1 MGEADRLTR
10 VNELL
15 KREIAD
21 NLEKCL
27 LFSGGGAL
35 VSVTEV
41 KTSVDL
47 RNATVFISIFVP
59 KNGSKHDIWNEILE
73 KRIEIQRNI
82 AKNLKFK
89 HTPVIAFKLD
99 ERLEEGDRVLQ
110 LLNEMEENSE
120 SEEVYEETAESYTEE
135 SVETKTFDNEL
146 VKFMSDNYPQL
157 NFPSSCP
164 IKNEVTMTNGNRLTL
179 VSLKNLGHKNFW
191 VYIYYF
197 NRDII
202 SNPNNVP
209 IGAKIKIPDLSS
221 SITNPDSE
229 VCMKAASDVNQK
241 LINK

>member
-10 VNELL
+10 GNELL

-27 LFSGGGAL
+27 LFSGNGAL

-47 RNATVFISIFVP
+47 RNATVFVSIFVP

-99 ERLEEGDRVLQ
+99 ERLENGDRVLQ
-110 LLNEMEENSE
+110 LLNEMEDH
-120 SEEVYEETAESYTEE
+120 EE
-135 SVETKTFDNEL
+135 S
-146 VKFMSDNYPQL
+146 
-157 NFPSSCP
+157 
-164 IKNEVTMTNGNRLTL
+164 
-179 VSLKNLGHKNFW
+179 
-191 VYIYYF
+191 
-197 NRDII
+197 
-202 SNPNNVP
+202 
-209 IGAKIKIPDLSS
+209 
-221 SITNPDSE
+221 
-229 VCMKAASDVNQK
+229 
-241 LINK
+241 

>member
-21 NLEKCL
+21 KLEKCL
-27 LFSGGGAL
+27 IFSGNGAL

-59 KNGSKHDIWNEILE
+59 KNGNKHEIWNEILE

-89 HTPVIAFKLD
+89 HTPVISFKLD

-110 LLNEMEENSE
+110 ILNEMEENEQS
-120 SEEVYEETAESYTEE
+120 
-135 SVETKTFDNEL
+135 
-146 VKFMSDNYPQL
+146 
-157 NFPSSCP
+157 
-164 IKNEVTMTNGNRLTL
+164 
-179 VSLKNLGHKNFW
+179 
-191 VYIYYF
+191 
-197 NRDII
+197 
-202 SNPNNVP
+202 
-209 IGAKIKIPDLSS
+209 
-221 SITNPDSE
+221 
-229 VCMKAASDVNQK
+229 
-241 LINK
+241 

>member
-1 MGEADRLTR
+1 MGETDRLTR

-47 RNATVFISIFVP
+47 RNATVFVSIFVP
-59 KNGSKHDIWNEILE
+59 KNGNKNDIWNEILT

-89 HTPVIAFKLD
+89 HTPVISFKLD

-110 LLNEMEENSE
+110 LLKEMEEHE
-120 SEEVYEETAESYTEE
+120 
-135 SVETKTFDNEL
+135 
-146 VKFMSDNYPQL
+146 
-157 NFPSSCP
+157 
-164 IKNEVTMTNGNRLTL
+164 
-179 VSLKNLGHKNFW
+179 
-191 VYIYYF
+191 
-197 NRDII
+197 
-202 SNPNNVP
+202 
-209 IGAKIKIPDLSS
+209 
-221 SITNPDSE
+221 
-229 VCMKAASDVNQK
+229 
-241 LINK
+241 

>member
-27 LFSGGGAL
+27 LFSGGAL

-110 LLNEMEENSE
+110 LLNEMEENE
-120 SEEVYEETAESYTEE
+120 
-135 SVETKTFDNEL
+135 
-146 VKFMSDNYPQL
+146 
-157 NFPSSCP
+157 
-164 IKNEVTMTNGNRLTL
+164 
-179 VSLKNLGHKNFW
+179 
-191 VYIYYF
+191 
-197 NRDII
+197 
-202 SNPNNVP
+202 
-209 IGAKIKIPDLSS
+209 
-221 SITNPDSE
+221 
-229 VCMKAASDVNQK
+229 
-241 LINK
+241 